1 MCLGSVGALEDRWD
15 EGGFPMGSVDARP
28 VCLVYT
34 PDAVIGDMV
43 LTHSGYS
50 LEVLDPARAK
60 AALEMR
66 AALVSS
72 E

>member
-1 MCLGSVGALEDRWD
+1 
-15 EGGFPMGSVDARP
+15 MGSVDARP